1 MKTTQSSLIN
11 GKTHLNSGMITWQ
24 DYKRLSY
31 REILAGRC
39 AIDKDFDS
47 SFPQMLHLGCVPVTA
62 FSYSSESKVANT
74 LPKASKE

>member
-24 DYKRLSY
+24 DYKRPSY

-39 AIDKDFDS
+39 VIDKDFDS

-62 FSYSSESKVANT
+62 FSYGSESKLAST
-74 LPKASKE
+74 QSKASKE

>member
-1 MKTTQSSLIN
+1 
-11 GKTHLNSGMITWQ
+11 MITWQ

-47 SFPQMLHLGCVPVTA
+47 SFPQMLHLGCAPVTA
-62 FSYSSESKVANT
+62 FSYSSESKLANT